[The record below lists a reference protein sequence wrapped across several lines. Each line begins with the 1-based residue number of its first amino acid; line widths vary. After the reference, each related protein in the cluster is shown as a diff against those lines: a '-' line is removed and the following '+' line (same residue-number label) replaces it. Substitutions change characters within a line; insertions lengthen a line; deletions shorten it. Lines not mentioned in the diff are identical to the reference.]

1 MDLLEDLARIR
12 VLVGLFQRQAN
23 DLFKIG
29 MEKMKECCVLFGDG
43 PYDGKLL
50 QEASDILFVSKECRD
65 KVIQLLKES
74 QSIVEAL

>member
-1 MDLLEDLARIR
+1 VDLLEDLSRIR

-29 MEKMKECCVLFGDG
+29 MEKMKECGLFGDG
-43 PYDGKLL
+43 PLNDKLL
-50 QEASDILFVSKECRD
+50 QEANDILFVSKEYRD

>member
-29 MEKMKECCVLFGDG
+29 MEKMKECRLFGDG

-50 QEASDILFVSKECRD
+50 QEANDILFVSKECRD